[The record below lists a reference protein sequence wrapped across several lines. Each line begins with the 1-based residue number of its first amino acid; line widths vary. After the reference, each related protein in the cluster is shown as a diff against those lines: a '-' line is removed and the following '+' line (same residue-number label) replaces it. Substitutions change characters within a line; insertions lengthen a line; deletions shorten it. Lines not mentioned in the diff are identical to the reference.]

1 MSLSIKDLGAGTLGE
16 VHQRSQTRRCGHGK
30 VARFANFGAF
40 IELDDN
46 LEGLCHISELS
57 EERVAKPEDVVQLG
71 QEMDF
76 KILRIDPE
84 TKKIGLLRERSA
96 RTNRLST
103 RRFTRPRRVLH
114 GLLGELA
121 DFGLKAESNDE

>member
-1 MSLSIKDLGAGTLGE
+1 M
-16 VHQRSQTRRCGHGK
+16 VHGK

-84 TKKIGLLRERSA
+84 TKKIDFRRERSA

-103 RRFTRPRRVLH
+103 RRSTRPKRVAAWP
-114 GLLGELA
+114 LGELA
-121 DFGLKAESNDE
+121 DFGPKAESNDE